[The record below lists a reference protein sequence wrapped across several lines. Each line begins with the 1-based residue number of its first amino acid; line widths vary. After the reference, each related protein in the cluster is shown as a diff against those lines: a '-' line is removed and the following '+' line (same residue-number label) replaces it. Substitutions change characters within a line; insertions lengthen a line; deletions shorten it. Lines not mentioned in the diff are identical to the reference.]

1 MIDKSL
7 KNMENSRSTNLD
19 MNESKR
25 KLQLNYDN
33 WKNEQN
39 LIKYKVSDTQARL

>member
-39 LIKYKVSDTQARL
+39 LIKYNVSDTQARL